1 MERTYIERRVYGGT
15 PTKRGY
21 AVSAVKYQAFERDH
35 RLKCTDV
42 KSLEDYSAG
51 CREHANCF
59 GHMCVTNEGN
69 ILPPHSLS
77 MRSGPIATEYLKA
90 SMLAFERD
98 KPGYIAALKR
108 TNYSK
113 HGHMRSI
120 MSSPIAG
127 SARLVAVPQVDL
139 PRDVICL
146 PQELMRTLIFCAYE
160 KTSDGDETGYY
171 KERCLQDG
179 DYVLLVRPPSLTW
192 ESVQPVR
199 VATWDR
205 PAIGIK
211 PELFSAQHGDYD
223 GDEAHIYPVTSNGSL
238 WEAQHWVSPRL
249 EKFDRARQ
257 IMKELGMDDTSWCDD
272 HSKFINYTTLS
283 AKQLHDGGH
292 SLTYGNYSRNSDQHV
307 SDMAKRS
314 RSTETESSFIHECIR
329 GTGDIVRQQ
338 LPQSSIG
345 EMSRNSK
352 VSSSSFYRTIDGDL
366 CVQAPDGV
374 RLLAPAVGRDPG
386 SPANRAIM
394 LLCSKAQQSALDSH
408 RVGSKANRGFDFISD
423 MLAPNEELIRRAN
436 YTTLCLMSGD
446 YTWECDSKPR
456 WMMRLGD
463 KYACLMTVSQA
474 SLASRHIAGA
484 YSPSIL
490 SLLPS
495 ERRSEA
501 CKLALELVMS
511 YYDCKPSE
519 DELHDLSICLSYQT
533 EATDL
538 PLTTRPGTLRRD
550 LGWIEQLFCT
560 DYSKLPSLQS
570 FEEHPETST
579 SAMYMANF
587 SRLTARFG

>member
-1 MERTYIERRVYGGT
+1 MERTHIERRVYGGT
-15 PTKRGY
+15 PVRRGY
-21 AVSAVKYQAFERDH
+21 AVAAVKFQPFEHDH
-35 RLKCTDV
+35 KLRCTSV
-42 KSLEDYSAG
+42 RNLEDYSAG

-90 SMLAFERD
+90 SMLAFEHNG
-98 KPGYIAALKR
+98 PGYITALKR

-146 PQELMRTLIFCAYE
+146 PRELMRTLIFCAYE
-160 KTSDGDETGYY
+160 KSDDGEETGYY
-171 KERCLQDG
+171 TERCLQEG

-192 ESVQPVR
+192 ESVQPVK
-199 VATWDR
+199 VAVWDR

-257 IMKELGMDDTSWCDD
+257 KMTELGMTNALWIDD
-272 HSKFINYTTLS
+272 HSKFINFTTLS
-283 AKQLHDGGH
+283 AKQLHDGAS
-292 SLTYGNYSRNSDQHV
+292 SLTYGNDSRNSDQHV
-307 SDMAKRS
+307 SDMAR
-314 RSTETESSFIHECIR
+314 RSTSVETELSFIRECIR

-352 VSSSSFYRTIDGDL
+352 ISSSSFYRSVGGDL
-366 CVQAPDGV
+366 CVQAPGGAKI
-374 RLLAPAVGRDPG
+374 LAPAAGKDPG
-386 SPANRAIM
+386 SPANRAVM

-408 RVGSKANRGFDFISD
+408 RVGSKASSGFDFIGD
-423 MLAPNEELIRRAN
+423 MFAPNEERVREAD
-436 YTTLCLMSGD
+436 YTTLCLMSGA
-446 YTWECDSKPR
+446 YTWGQDTKPR

-463 KYACLMTVSQA
+463 RYACLMTVSQA
-474 SLASRHIAGA
+474 SLASAHIIGA
-484 YSPSIL
+484 YSPLIL
-490 SLLPS
+490 SLLPVD
-495 ERRSEA
+495 RRREA
-501 CKLALELVMS
+501 CEIALEVVMG
-511 YYDCKPSE
+511 YYGCKASE

-533 EATDL
+533 EAANL
-538 PLTTRPGTLRRD
+538 PLTSRPGALGRD

-560 DYSKLPSLQS
+560 DYSKLPMLQS
-570 FEEHPETST
+570 FEEQPETST

-587 SRLTARFG
+587 SRLVGRSD